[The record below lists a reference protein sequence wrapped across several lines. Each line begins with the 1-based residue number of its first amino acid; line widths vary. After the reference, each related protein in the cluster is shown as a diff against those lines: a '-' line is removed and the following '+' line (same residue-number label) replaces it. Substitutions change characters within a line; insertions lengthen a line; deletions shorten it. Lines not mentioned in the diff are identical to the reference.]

1 MTSNG
6 ADEPDYN
13 AIKAYLSSD
22 CYPEKMK
29 GRPDLKSN
37 LRKVSSNIELN
48 SILHFQ
54 YAEVK
59 MKMKSGAPPYLRLVK
74 DVEARNKVLM
84 LLIKRFKSWWMP
96 LCGKIN
102 INARQFVKTCAQC

>member
-1 MTSNG
+1 MADTGNGKENETVDNTMNGEVKDVEDADTTSNG

-13 AIKAYLSSD
+13 AYLSSG

-37 LRKVSSNIELN
+37 LRKVSSKYILLN
-48 SILHFQ
+48 GILHFE

-59 MKMKSGAPPYLRLVK
+59 MKGKSGAPAYLIESSKGCRG
-74 DVEARNKVLM
+74 EEQGTE
-84 LLIKRFKSWWMP
+84 ICS
-96 LCGKIN
+96 
-102 INARQFVKTCAQC
+102 